1 MMKAMEDDLPTYS
14 DIKSKT
20 LWIHSIV
27 YRLIVVAV
35 VLCVT
40 TFSMVMS
47 VGFSTIISLTIRSRE
62 NFYNAEAIVHN
73 LKKNNERFST

>member
-1 MMKAMEDDLPTYS
+1 MKAVEDDLPTYS

-20 LWIHSIV
+20 LWIPSIV
-27 YRLIVVAV
+27 YITV
-35 VLCVT
+35 VT

-62 NFYNAEAIVHN
+62 NFIMQ
-73 LKKNNERFST
+73 KQ